1 MKKKRIL
8 CAVVLALVI
17 AAAAACVWYVMPVSF
32 LRGVDSSDV
41 AAISVFNG
49 TNGNAMSLTD
59 REDIAAVVG
68 GIQSVQ
74 LKRDRYAPE
83 VDGFVFS
90 LTFTGEDGKEIDS
103 FIINNSDELLDDPFF
118 YVCRDGELCADLLWA
133 LESQYCAG
141 Q

>member
-17 AAAAACVWYVMPVSF
+17 AAAAACVWYFMPVSF

-49 TNGNAMSLTD
+49 TNGNAMLLTD

-68 GIQSVQ
+68 GVQSVQ

-118 YVCRDGELCADLLWA
+118 YVCRDGELCADLLWE